1 MKLLDVV
8 IHLFDKKQSEITGL
22 GDDDH
27 TNDIPKKC
35 CIDLEWVCAFWEGA
49 TEGIVVSIKNGES
62 FWLKE
67 WTYDKFKEV
76 MNASNFV
83 VFKGNMN

>member
-1 MKLLDVV
+1 MMLLDVT
-8 IHLFDKKQSEITGL
+8 IHLFDKRQSEITGL

-35 CIDLEWVCAFWEGA
+35 CIDLEEVCAFWEGA

-67 WTYDKFKEV
+67 WAYNKFKEV
-76 MNASNFV
+76 VQRASNR
-83 VFKGNMN
+83 VFRANTN